1 MAKPYVVVAGNIGVG
16 KTTLAELL
24 GERFGW
30 RPFYEPNPNKNPYL
44 ANFYKDMKSWA
55 FRSQIF
61 FLVRGLE
68 LHKQIAKLSEGAIQD
83 RCTYEHGEI
92 FAWNLKE
99 VMGEL
104 DYQLYK
110 TLYETLV
117 SELPVPDL
125 VIYLQ
130 ASVKTLIHR
139 IEHRGRGYEDGIPD
153 EYLEKLNRL
162 YEDWA
167 KKFDRCSILT
177 IPTDGLDFV
186 GNPDHL
192 NLIAE
197 SVTDSLQLNRMPVV
211 VRRVTN
217 PSKPR

>member
-1 MAKPYVVVAGNIGVG
+1 MAEPHVVVAGNIGVG
-16 KTTLAELL
+16 KTTLTELL
-24 GERFGW
+24 GEVFGW
-30 RPFYEPNPNKNPYL
+30 RPFYEPDPNENPYL
-44 ANFYKDMKSWA
+44 ADFYKDMEGWA
-55 FRSQIF
+55 FKSQIF

-117 SELPVPDL
+117 SELPTPDL

-130 ASVKTLIHR
+130 ASVETLIQHIERR
-139 IEHRGRGYEDGIPD
+139 IECGNRKYEDGIPR
-153 EYLEKLNRL
+153 EYLEKLNLL
-162 YEDWA
+162 YDDWA
-167 KKFDRCSILT
+167 KRFDRCPVLT

-186 GNPDHL
+186 GKPDHL
-192 NLIAE
+192 DPIAE
-197 SVTDSLQLNRMPVV
+197 RVTDSLQLNQMPLV
-211 VRRVTN
+211 VR
-217 PSKPR
+217 